1 MMNTKIAELSAR
13 HKLTLDCISKLIQS
27 ATFYPSRNWD
37 DLYRRT
43 ERLRDLLNIAYDEA
57 EELTIYAL
65 AETKPE
71 PPKENAPEPTAIGT
85 SAEKKEIH
93 TKHTPKKKT
102 SSSNPDLKMVVAGML
117 KDGMSVKAISEK
129 TGANISKIY
138 KIKNEVM

>member
-1 MMNTKIAELSAR
+1 MNAKIAELSAR
-13 HKLTLDCISKLIQS
+13 HKITLDCISKLIQS

-43 ERLRDLLNIAYDEA
+43 ERLRDLLLIAYDEA
-57 EELTIYAL
+57 EEMEVYAL
-65 AETKPE
+65 TEETKENVPVPAPTE
-71 PPKENAPEPTAIGT
+71 TSTVSKENKT
-85 SAEKKEIH
+85 H
-93 TKHTPKKKT
+93 VKHIPKKKT

-129 TGANISKIY
+129 TSANISRIY

>member
-1 MMNTKIAELSAR
+1 MNAKMAELSAR
-13 HKLTLDCISKLIQS
+13 HKITLDCISKLIQS

-71 PPKENAPEPTAIGT
+71 PTKEVPAPAPTETSTETKENKTQV
-85 SAEKKEIH
+85 
-93 TKHTPKKKT
+93 KHTPAKT
-102 SSSNPDLKMVVAGML
+102 SDARVQVIQML
-117 KDGMSVKAISEK
+117 KNGIPVKEIASK
-129 TGANISKIY
+129 TGLKQYAIY
-138 KIKNEVM
+138 KIRSEVM